1 MIEDT
6 QYVDGCLDKIPCKVG
21 KFTSTLRKRLFRE
34 FLGELDADS
43 PVSCSFND
51 SESNLS
57 AADENL
63 MSNFPH
69 MKTAHNCYSPNSK
82 SSLSLIDPCSDEF
95 YKQVLLKYAAQNTR
109 IYDLVFKVLPC
120 DYVSNFE
127 QLKEYQKSKCL
138 NQTDTSKANSEL
150 NKIKGFIVLYPS
162 QFLSK
167 QDLTPPLGT
176 KENLLPKS
184 LWT

>member
-6 QYVDGCLDKIPCKVG
+6 QYVNGFLNKIPCKVG

-34 FLGELDADS
+34 FLGEFETS
-43 PVSCSFND
+43 SQTSFETEND
-51 SESNLS
+51 LLSSEDNLII
-57 AADENL
+57 NL
-63 MSNFPH
+63 PH
-69 MKTAHNCYSPNSK
+69 IKSKTHNNNTNNLLP
-82 SSLSLIDPCSDEF
+82 LSLVDPCSDEF
-95 YKQVLLKYAAQNTR
+95 YKQILLKYAAQNTKL
-109 IYDLVFKVLPC
+109 YDLVFKVIPC

-127 QLKEYQKSKCL
+127 QLKEYQKTKCL
-138 NQTDTSKANSEL
+138 NQTDALKAKAEISKVR
-150 NKIKGFIVLYPS
+150 GFLVIYPS